1 MLDIGLAKCYYLVA
15 GVTRQRMTT
24 FGTAAVTGAFLLH
37 SFVPVAFAAE
47 TNLVEET
54 PEQPTYPTL
63 TVKMTAYNAVPGQTD
78 DTPFTTSIGAYTNP
92 DIIAARSKDLAD
104 ELPYGT
110 VIEVVPASTSTPKDV
125 NCGRQVVHDQIGLR
139 VIADAMNPRITNT
152 VDILLDHKE
161 LVQVG
166 KIKRNP
172 AKALGMCK
180 NVTIKIVG
188 RIDTK
193 KMPKTQDELA
203 LALET
208 RNIAID
214 GELAIAVKAR

>member
-1 MLDIGLAKCYYLVA
+1 MLLFSGWGDLAA
-15 GVTRQRMTT
+15 HDNSSNSGRDGR
-24 FGTAAVTGAFLLH
+24 F
-37 SFVPVAFAAE
+37 SFAE
-47 TNLVEET
+47 FYPRSISYGGRPIDPAEGT

-63 TVKMTAYNAVPGQTD
+63 TVKMTAYNALPGQTD
-78 DTPFTTSIGAYTNP
+78 STPDRTSIGAYTNP

-110 VIEVVPASTSTPKDV
+110 VIEVVPVSTSTKADV
-125 NCGRQVVHDQIGLR
+125 NCGRDVVHEQIGLR
-139 VIADAMNPRITNT
+139 VIGDAMNPRITNT

-161 LVQVG
+161 LVKVG

-172 AKALGMCK
+172 AKAFGMCK

-193 KMPKTQDELA
+193 KMPKTQDELK

-208 RNIAID
+208 RNIAVD
-214 GELAIAVKAR
+214 ENLAVSK